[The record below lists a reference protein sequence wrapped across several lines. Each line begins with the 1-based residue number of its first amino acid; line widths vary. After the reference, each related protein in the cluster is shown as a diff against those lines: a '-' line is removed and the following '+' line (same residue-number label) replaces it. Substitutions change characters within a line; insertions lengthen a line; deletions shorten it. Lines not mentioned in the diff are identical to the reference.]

1 VDTYQRSARYYDLLS
16 GHKDYRGAAA
26 ELARLVR
33 AANPAARTWLDVAC
47 GTGGHLQHLREQFE
61 VEGLDLSGPMLEV
74 AREKCPGVA
83 FHQASLT
90 DFKLDRRYDAIT
102 CLFGSVGYCADFA
115 GLRDALRNMAAH
127 LAPGG
132 VLVIEPWITAERF
145 QPGKLTHD
153 SIDLPDL
160 KIARMYVSAR
170 EGDVSILDAHF
181 LVATPAGIER
191 FSERHA
197 LSLFTAG
204 QYRDA
209 LAQAGLTILPVD
221 ADPFGYGLFVAVRS
235 DTA

>member
-1 VDTYQRSARYYDLLS
+1 MDTYQKSARYYDLLS
-16 GHKDYRGAAA
+16 SHKDYRGAAA

-33 AANPAARTWLDVAC
+33 AANPAARTLLDVAC
-47 GTGGHLQHLREQFE
+47 GTGGHLQHLRDGFA

-74 AREKCPGVA
+74 AREKCPGVT

-90 DFKLDRRYDAIT
+90 DFHLDRRYDAIT
-102 CLFGSVGYCADFA
+102 CLFGSVGYCADVA
-115 GLRDALRNMAAH
+115 MLRAALRNMAGH
-127 LAPGG
+127 LNPGG

-153 SIDLPDL
+153 WVDLPEL

-170 EGDVSILDAHF
+170 EGDTSILDAHF
-181 LVATPAGIER
+181 MVATPGGIER

-197 LSLFTAG
+197 LSLFTAA

-209 LAQAGLTILPVD
+209 LAASGLTVLPVD
-221 ADPFGYGLFVAVRS
+221 ADPFGYGLYVAVRNAS
-235 DTA
+235 G